1 MGGSR
6 KHHHNKGQQRNATP
20 GVGISMNYGGKAV
33 QSNDSTEF
41 GPGND
46 TNYSNDL
53 TGSNEFSDN
62 SGNLDFHRVLQEV
75 EGSFQV
81 TWKEIILMIVAIFL
95 LAFLSICVGIAA
107 GMTIS
112 IHYYENQSPSVRR
125 MDISR
130 DYYEPASS
138 NAATAA
144 TGMYAGNAAYQRVTT
159 LDPMIVSSNVMK
171 KRDSEG
177 LDLGKVITT
186 TPSGQLNVLMVVE
199 ETDPLQDSFASSDDD
214 GTEGKAD
221 VCSSTGSMNGSSS
234 TSHEKCGDIS
244 PTSGTTSSDKPRR
257 MNDSTESK
265 WHNHG
270 MRYDGRVNDENH
282 EKEFSYHHQY
292 PSTVPRTNVRI
303 RESSIR
309 PTICPDGISIGFD
322 TWHTLKAAVQEAN
335 AISAERFMKWNEF
348 FASQSVGAGMP
359 YTFASFHDNFL
370 YYEEDV
376 IFTICPSA
384 VLKARRGP
392 IFINAEN
399 VIIECEDCT
408 ISVGGT
414 HLAFGPHAKNV
425 LVRGITFR
433 GARTSSLTFFHD
445 GADAS
450 FEDCFW
456 IDNSGINGKF
466 GAVADVNSTSTVN
479 FYRCEISQGRRRYGS
494 TAPGFASSL
503 SIRA

>member
-6 KHHHNKGQQRNATP
+6 KHHNQRGQQRNGTSS
-20 GVGISMNYGGKAV
+20 GGFSMNSGLKAF
-33 QSNDSTEF
+33 QSGENVAFASGNSNNTNND
-41 GPGND
+41 GLQRDGND
-46 TNYSNDL
+46 L
-53 TGSNEFSDN
+53 IDN

-81 TWKEIILMIVAIFL
+81 TWKEIILVIVGIFL
-95 LAFLSICVGIAA
+95 LALLSICVGIAA

-125 MDISR
+125 MDVSR
-130 DYYEPASS
+130 DYYEPTSP

-144 TGMYAGNAAYQRVTT
+144 TGLYSGNAAYQRVTT

-199 ETDPLQDSFASSDDD
+199 ETDFLQESYESSKD
-214 GTEGKAD
+214 GTD
-221 VCSSTGSMNGSSS
+221 SSGNIYSSNSPMNGSSPASHGTSFTS
-234 TSHEKCGDIS
+234 TS
-244 PTSGTTSSDKPRR
+244 
-257 MNDSTESK
+257 DSIHSNFKHNAGSK
-265 WHNHG
+265 WHRHG
-270 MRYDGRVNDENH
+270 TDH
-282 EKEFSYHHQY
+282 EHWKDSLNGDKEFNYSDRY
-292 PSTVPRTNVRI
+292 PSSVPRTNVQI
-303 RESSIR
+303 RDSTIR
-309 PTICPDGISIGFD
+309 PTLCSDGITTGFD
-322 TWHTLKAAVQEAN
+322 TWYTLRAAVQEAN
-335 AISAERFMKWNEF
+335 ALSAERFMKWNEF
-348 FASQSVGAGMP
+348 FASQSIGSGKP
-359 YTFASFHDNFL
+359 YTFASFHDSFL

-376 IFTICPSA
+376 IFTICPNA

-399 VIIECEDCT
+399 VVIECEDCT
-408 ISVGGT
+408 INVGGT

-425 LVRGITFR
+425 LVRGVTFK

-450 FEDCFW
+450 FEDCCW
-456 IDNSGINGKF
+456 IGNSGINGKF

-479 FYRCEISQGRRRYGS
+479 FYRCEISQGKKAYGG
-494 TAPGFASSL
+494 APGFASSL